1 MNPYSWSELVRVIL
15 PLLFDLCFFYD
26 KYNPNF
32 SLFFIKKFPK
42 IPNLCKKYKMRNQK
56 AITQLFIANI
66 ISGIAQGITMIAIP
80 WYFVKTG
87 NMATFGMI
95 YMLSNCIS
103 LFWSP
108 YAGTL
113 IDKYNRKTI
122 FLYIC
127 LTVGTLELL
136 ICGLSFYTGGLNLLA
151 IGSVF
156 VLTSLNFNI
165 HYTNLYAFSQEIVE
179 KEFFKKITSY
189 LEITGQ
195 VATMLSGG
203 AAAFLLE
210 GTQNGIIH
218 PFGMTIQ
225 LPFHISAW
233 TIGEIFLF
241 DAFTYFI
248 ALIIIYNIDYQ
259 PIAARE
265 TESGNIWE
273 RIKFGFDYLKKQPQI
288 LMFGILSLNIFATLM
303 VFIFIGSGMYVRYK
317 LNGGGGVYA
326 MVDFFYGTGALLAGV
341 AIQRIF
347 SKMDVPKSVIIMT
360 WATVLLYIV
369 MYFFPNT
376 TLYLFLI
383 FILGLTNAGTR
394 VQRVVY
400 IFQSVPNQLFGR
412 VNSAFAL
419 VNGLTRITLIFISS
433 LPLFLNENVSNILLV
448 FIVFLSVTALFLIK
462 NDVSTK
468 SEK

>member
-1 MNPYSWSELVRVIL
+1 
-15 PLLFDLCFFYD
+15 
-26 KYNPNF
+26 
-32 SLFFIKKFPK
+32 
-42 IPNLCKKYKMRNQK
+42 MRNQK
-56 AITQLFIANI
+56 AIIQLFIANI

-113 IDKYNRKTI
+113 IDKYNRKKL

-136 ICGLSFYTGGLNLLA
+136 ICGLGFYTGGLNLFA

-179 KEFFKKITSY
+179 KDFFKKITSY
-189 LEITGQ
+189 LEIAGQ
-195 VATMLSGG
+195 IATMVSGA

-210 GTQNGIIH
+210 GTQGK
-218 PFGMTIQ
+218 FSY
-225 LPFHISAW
+225 FHITAW
-233 TIGEIFLF
+233 TIEEIFLF
-241 DAFTYFI
+241 DAFTYFV
-248 ALIIIYNIDYQ
+248 AFGIIYFIHYQ
-259 PIAARE
+259 AIAQRE
-265 TESGNIWE
+265 TETGNIWE
-273 RIKFGFDYLKKQPQI
+273 RIKFGFDYLKKRPKM
-288 LMFGILSLNIFATLM
+288 LWFGILSLNVFATLM

-317 LNGGGGVYA
+317 LNGGGDIYA
-326 MVDFFYGTGALLAGV
+326 MVDLFYGIGAAFAGI

-360 WATVLLYIV
+360 WVTVLLYIV
-369 MYFFPNT
+369 MYFFQNT
-376 TLYLFLI
+376 ALYLFLI

-433 LPLFLNENVSNILLV
+433 LPLFLNENVGNVLLV
-448 FIVFLSVTALFLIK
+448 FIVLLTVTAIFLTK
-462 NDVSTK
+462 NEFLAK
-468 SEK
+468 NEK

>member
-1 MNPYSWSELVRVIL
+1 
-15 PLLFDLCFFYD
+15 
-26 KYNPNF
+26 
-32 SLFFIKKFPK
+32 
-42 IPNLCKKYKMRNQK
+42 MRNRQ

-127 LTVGTLELL
+127 LVVGSLELL
-136 ICGLSFYTGGLNLLA
+136 ICALGFYMGGLNLLA
-151 IGSVF
+151 IGTVF

-189 LEITGQ
+189 LEIAGQ
-195 VATMLSGG
+195 VATMVSGA

-210 GTQNGIIH
+210 GTQGKINYININ
-218 PFGMTIQ
+218 
-225 LPFHISAW
+225 AW
-233 TIGEIFLF
+233 TIEEIFLF
-241 DAFTYFI
+241 DAFTYFV
-248 ALIIIYNIDYQ
+248 AFAIIYFIRYQ
-259 PIAARE
+259 TIISRE
-265 TESGNIWE
+265 SESENIWQ
-273 RIKFGFDYLKKQPQI
+273 RIKFGFDYLQKQPNM
-288 LMFGILSLNIFATLM
+288 LWFGILSLNVFATMM
-303 VFIFIGSGMYVRYK
+303 VFVFIGSGMYVRYK
-317 LNGGGGVYA
+317 LNGGGDIYA
-326 MVDFFYGTGALLAGV
+326 LVDLCYGIGAMFAGI

-347 SKMDVPKSVIIMT
+347 DKMSVPKSIIIMT
-360 WATVLLYIV
+360 WATVLLYAI
-369 MYFFPNT
+369 MYFSANT
-376 TLYLFLI
+376 YIYLAMI
-383 FILGLTNAGTR
+383 FILGITNAGSR
-394 VQRVVY
+394 VQRVVH
-400 IFQSVPNQLFGR
+400 IFQHVPNQIFGR

-419 VNGLTRITLIFISS
+419 ANGITRIILIFISS
-433 LPLFLNENVSNILLV
+433 LPLFLNENVDNILLV
-448 FIVFLSVTALFLIK
+448 FIVLLSVTALILTKMNREELSVEKELI
-462 NDVSTK
+462 
-468 SEK
+468 E